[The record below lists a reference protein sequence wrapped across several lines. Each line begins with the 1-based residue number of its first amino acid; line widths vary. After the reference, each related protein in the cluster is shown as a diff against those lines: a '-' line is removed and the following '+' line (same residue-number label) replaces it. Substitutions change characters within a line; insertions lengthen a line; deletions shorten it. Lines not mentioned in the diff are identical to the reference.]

1 MDSLARVRTMKST
14 LRVCQIP
21 SAFVQDDEYVLN
33 DDDESEKEDEYKGYA
48 ENEKEFKILINSDS
62 PIEIE

>member
-1 MDSLARVRTMKST
+1 MKST